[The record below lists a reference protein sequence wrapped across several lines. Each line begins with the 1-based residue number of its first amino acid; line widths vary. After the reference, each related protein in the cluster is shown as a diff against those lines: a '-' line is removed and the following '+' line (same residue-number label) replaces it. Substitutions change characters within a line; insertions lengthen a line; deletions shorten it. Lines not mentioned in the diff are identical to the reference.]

1 MFGYDSPQPNI
12 KTAFQSKLSGKI
24 GVPSSI
30 ATKNI
35 KKKDDIKNPMMIYER
50 PQSAN
55 IQADRK
61 KMKNPLPYS
70 TGMGMGR

>member
-1 MFGYDSPQPNI
+1 
-12 KTAFQSKLSGKI
+12 
-24 GVPSSI
+24 
-30 ATKNI
+30 
-35 KKKDDIKNPMMIYER
+35 MIYER

-61 KMKNPLPYS
+61 KMKNPSPYS